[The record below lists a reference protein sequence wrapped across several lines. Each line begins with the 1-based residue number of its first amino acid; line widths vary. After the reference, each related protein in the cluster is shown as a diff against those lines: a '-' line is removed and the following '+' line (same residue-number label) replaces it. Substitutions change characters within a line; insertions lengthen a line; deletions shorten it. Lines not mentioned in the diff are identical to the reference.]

1 MTIAIEQATGLMTAA
16 VLYGS
21 KDLRM
26 EQIEVPRI
34 AADEVLL
41 KVKVALTCGTDL
53 KVWKRGYHAKMIT
66 PPAVFGHE
74 LAGEIAAIGSEVG
87 GGLRVGLRV
96 VPANSA
102 PCGECF
108 YCDKDQENLCENL
121 LFNNGAYAE
130 YVGIPGRIVR
140 KNLHV
145 IPANVSYIDA
155 AMVEPLAC
163 VLRGI
168 DETGIHPGDTVAVI
182 GCGPIGLQFVRMLS
196 VQGANVIAVGKRQ
209 SQVDAAMHV
218 GALEA
223 LDVSG
228 LEDPIAR
235 VRELTAGRHG
245 ADAVIEAAGVPQTW
259 DWALKMVR
267 PGGTVNLFAGCARG
281 TKMEIEPAALH
292 YSNIT
297 IKSSFHHTPRFIRE
311 ALAAVARGDVRASD
325 FVTSEAPLRELPHVF
340 EQMTKRHGGIKTAI
354 LP

>member
-21 KDLRM
+21 EDLRV
-26 EQIEVPRI
+26 EQIEVPQI

-74 LAGEIAAIGSEVG
+74 LAGEIAAMGNEVG
-87 GGLRVGLRV
+87 GGLHVGMRV

-108 YCDKDQENLCENL
+108 YCKKGQENLCEDL

-130 YVGIPGRIVR
+130 FVRIPGRIVR
-140 KNLHV
+140 KNLHE
-145 IPANVSYIDA
+145 IPEHVSYIDA

-168 DETGIHPGDTVAVI
+168 HETEIHAGDTVAVI

-209 SQVDAAMHV
+209 SQVNAAERV
-218 GALEA
+218 GARAA

-228 LEDPIAR
+228 FADPIAK
-235 VRELTAGRHG
+235 VRGLTPGRRG
-245 ADAVIEAAGVPQTW
+245 ADAVIEAAGVPQTCE
-259 DWALKMVR
+259 WALKMVR
-267 PGGTVNLFAGCARG
+267 PGGTVNLFAGCASG

-292 YSNIT
+292 YSNIS
-297 IKSSFHHTPRFIRE
+297 IKSSFHHTPQFIRE

-325 FVTSEAPLRELPHVF
+325 FVTGEAQLRDLPRVF
-340 EQMTKRHGGIKTAI
+340 EKMKTRRDGMKTVI

>member
-1 MTIAIEQATGLMTAA
+1 MTITIVQATGVMTAA

-21 KDLRM
+21 EDLRV

-34 AADEVLL
+34 APDEVLL

-74 LAGEIAAIGSEVG
+74 LAGEIAAMGSEVN
-87 GGLRVGLRV
+87 GGLHVGMRV

-102 PCGECF
+102 PCGACF
-108 YCDKDQENLCENL
+108 YCKKGQENLCEDL

-140 KNLHV
+140 KNMYE
-145 IPANVSYIDA
+145 IPAHVPYIDA

-182 GCGPIGLQFVRMLS
+182 GCGPIGLQFVRMLT
-196 VQGANVIAVGKRQ
+196 VRGANVIAVGKRQ
-209 SQVDAAMHV
+209 SQLQAAQRV
-218 GALEA
+218 GARAA
-223 LDVSG
+223 LDVSR
-228 LEDPIAR
+228 LADPIAE
-235 VRELTAGRHG
+235 VRELTAGRRG
-245 ADAVIEAAGVPQTW
+245 ADAVIEAAGVPQACE
-259 DWALKMVR
+259 WALKMVR

-292 YSNIT
+292 YSDIT
-297 IKSSFHHTPRFIRE
+297 VKSSFHHTPQYIRE
-311 ALAAVARGDVRASD
+311 ALSAVARGDVRASD

-340 EQMTKRHGGIKTAI
+340 EQMKKRRGGIKTAI